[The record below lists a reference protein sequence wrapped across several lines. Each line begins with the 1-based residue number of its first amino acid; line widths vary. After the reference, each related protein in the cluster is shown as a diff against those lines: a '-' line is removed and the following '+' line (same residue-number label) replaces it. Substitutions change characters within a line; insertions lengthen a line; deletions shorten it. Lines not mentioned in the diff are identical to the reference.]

1 LLGCYD
7 RLVYFIDGS
16 STASAEVVMF
26 VDPPSRHAR
35 FRSFSLG
42 RRFSRI
48 DGGCMFQQL
57 EYFMTCALGL
67 FWRAEARVI
76 REQRAWLCGHGK
88 ELVGVSAIC
97 ARADGDP
104 VL

>member
-1 LLGCYD
+1 
-7 RLVYFIDGS
+7 
-16 STASAEVVMF
+16 MF
-26 VDPPSRHAR
+26 VDPPSRHPR
-35 FRSFSLG
+35 FGSLSLG
-42 RRFSRI
+42 RRFRRCCSRI
-48 DGGCMFQQL
+48 DDGCMFQQL

-88 ELVGVSAIC
+88 ELVGVSAIR

-104 VL
+104 VS